1 MVFLAQRSP
10 DIIDSGGAIYDPFWR
25 RSGCSRF
32 VYHHPDCPRSRWQ
45 QRLWTRLVHL
55 SSLRGTTNGILFPV
69 TTIGMTFGT
78 SNCSAHKIVD
88 NQGESVKFATL
99 AYHDLVVQMAQ
110 GKGEHLA
117 AFANT
122 LGCPWQTQLEFNR
135 TLQTSFQ
142 RIVPTDAVA
151 PEAIVDQVRV
161 ELQTQPL
168 LARACSGAVG

>member
-1 MVFLAQRSP
+1 MIRFCAVVAALALFTTTQTARAADGS
-10 DIIDSGGAIYDPFWR
+10 
-25 RSGCSRF
+25 SGCGPGWYIFKDVS
-32 VYHHPDCPRSRWQ
+32 
-45 QRLWTRLVHL
+45 LVS

-122 LGCPWQTQLEFNR
+122 LGCPWQTQIEFNR
-135 TLQTSFQ
+135 TLQASFQ

-168 LARACSGAVG
+168 LAQACSGAVG

>member
-1 MVFLAQRSP
+1 MIRFGAVVAALALFTATQNARAA
-10 DIIDSGGAIYDPFWR
+10 DSS
-25 RSGCSRF
+25 SGCGPGWYIFKDVS
-32 VYHHPDCPRSRWQ
+32 
-45 QRLWTRLVHL
+45 LVS

-88 NQGESVKFATL
+88 NQGESIKFATL

-135 TLQTSFQ
+135 TLQASFQ

-151 PEAIVDQVRV
+151 PETIVEQVRV

-168 LARACSGAVG
+168 LAQACSGAVG